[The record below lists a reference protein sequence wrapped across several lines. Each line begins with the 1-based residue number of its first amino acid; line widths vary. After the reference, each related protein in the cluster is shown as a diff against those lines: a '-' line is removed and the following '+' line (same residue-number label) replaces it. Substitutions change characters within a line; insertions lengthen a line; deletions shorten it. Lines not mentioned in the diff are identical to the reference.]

1 MKHRNAVNDA
11 AFTYYPRLAKV
22 RDHVE
27 RHLEDGISL
36 ADAARVAG
44 LEEKYFSA
52 FFHDKTGVCFR
63 DWITDLRID
72 KATEMMRSQ
81 DYPITWVGLAVGF
94 HDLRT
99 FERAF
104 KKCMGQTPR
113 AYKRSVQ
120 PH

>member
-1 MKHRNAVNDA
+1 MKHRDA
-11 AFTYYPRLAKV
+11 ANEAAFAYYPRLAKV

-27 RHLEDGISL
+27 RHLSDGVSL

-44 LEEKYFSA
+44 LEEKYFST

-63 DWITDLRID
+63 DWITRVRID
-72 KATEMMRSQ
+72 KAARMMQSQ
-81 DYPITWVGLAVGF
+81 DHPITSVGLAVGF

-104 KKCMGQTPR
+104 KKCMGETPS
-113 AYKRSVQ
+113 AYRKSVRPQ
-120 PH
+120 